1 MWCNLK
7 CVRIKNKFK
16 IKVDEYVKA
25 KFSVM
30 LKPPMMN
37 V

>member
-1 MWCNLK
+1 MCKN
-7 CVRIKNKFK
+7 KNKFK

-30 LKPPMMN
+30 LKPSMMN